1 MKDSLL
7 KRRLARLEAKE
18 NIDPPKFQLW
28 VNEGDGCLRNKDGT
42 IMTRE
47 AFDAAFPNA
56 RKMTLDIF
64 EKSNRD

>member
-28 VNEGDGCLRNKDGT
+28 VNEGDGCLRNKDGA

-47 AFDAAFPNA
+47 AFDVAFTNA
-56 RKMTLDIF
+56 RKFTLDIF
-64 EKSNRD
+64 ENLNRD